1 MTNGAGRVL
10 LGLSNQRKHCCVA
23 YTDAQRSCSLVVTPC
38 ASSSSSP
45 AAVLQGRLPR
55 IAEQWLESFFKE
67 LQSSYST
74 QSIHKKPYLLKWWWN
89 HNFKAEV
96 DQVELEIQNT
106 TWASLLTDTC
116 KLSVCKRATAVLA
129 PLNVYDEVVYEV
141 DKQMAG
147 LPLEGS

>member
-74 QSIHKKPYLLKWWWN
+74 QLIYKSIHKKPYLLN
-89 HNFKAEV
+89 DGETIISR
-96 DQVELEIQNT
+96 LR
-106 TWASLLTDTC
+106 LT
-116 KLSVCKRATAVLA
+116 KLSLKFRTLLERHYSQTRASSAFARGQLLCWHLSTCMT
-129 PLNVYDEVVYEV
+129 
-141 DKQMAG
+141 K
-147 LPLEGS
+147 